1 MHSSQ
6 DAGDIVA
13 DRGRLWFPQSGYAL
27 DTDGTLVL
35 EVSQGADT
43 HDRSCARQMPLG
55 VLQEAY
61 LSREKLDGVGVLFLY
76 GGRSVH
82 PSETPE
88 ELGMEPLVTLD
99 VCQI

>member
-1 MHSSQ
+1 MGNPIVQ
-6 DAGDIVA
+6 DEPPSPRGDDAVYVQL
-13 DRGRLWFPQSGYAL
+13 RGREGGDLYYKI
-27 DTDGTLVL
+27 
-35 EVSQGADT
+35 
-43 HDRSCARQMPLG
+43 RRQMPLG